1 MNADILLLS
10 ESELM
15 VTKSWWRELS
25 LISMDLSSISNFIWS
40 ISDLRASFSKQIFCR
55 VNFIGSGSVFLIG
68 TYKLG

>member
-40 ISDLRASFSKQIFCR
+40 ISDLRASFSKQIFYR

>member
-40 ISDLRASFSKQIFCR
+40 ISDLRASFSKKIS
-55 VNFIGSGSVFLIG
+55 NFIGSGSVFLIG